1 MKTLIVDG
9 NPGCINEFK
18 TYTSSFC
25 CKFIL
30 LSIVFFCLVTPA
42 HAITIT
48 LQWDPNSESDLAGYK
63 VYYKTRSS
71 GEPYNDTSADQ
82 GPSPITIL
90 VEDLDDPNAPVYAL
104 SGLDENKVYFF
115 SVTAYNDSS
124 LESVYSEEAD
134 IFSISLTQGSNLISL
149 CRQPVNTDT
158 ETILS
163 SISGMYV
170 SICAYK
176 DNSWQG
182 YDPANPGVGELT
194 SMEAKTGYWINMNES
209 GTLVIADSSPS
220 NSIDMVSG
228 LNLVGYNSTG
238 SLDIAPALASI
249 DGNYLSVWAF
259 INGNWKFYDPANS
272 TFSDLTTMEPN
283 YGYWIN
289 TSATCTWTV
298 P

>member
-1 MKTLIVDG
+1 MKTLNMEG
-9 NPGCINEFK
+9 NPSYINASK
-18 TYTSSFC
+18 THFSSFC
-25 CKFIL
+25 IKFIL
-30 LSIVFFCLVTPA
+30 LAFAFFSLVTPA
-42 HAITIT
+42 NAINIT

-63 VYYKTRSS
+63 VYYKTGSS
-71 GEPYNDTSADQ
+71 GEPYNGTSADQ
-82 GPSPITIL
+82 GPSPITVL
-90 VEDLDDPNAPVYAL
+90 VEDLDDPNAPAYAL

-115 SVTAYNDSS
+115 SVTAYNDSY

-149 CRQPVNTDT
+149 CRQPDNTDI
-158 ETILS
+158 ETILH

-170 SICAYK
+170 SIWTYK

-182 YDPANPGVGELT
+182 YDPANPGAGELT
-194 SMEAKTGYWINMNES
+194 SVEAGTGYWINMNES

-220 NSIDMVSG
+220 NSIGMVRG

-238 SLDIAPALASI
+238 SLDTAPALASI

-259 INGNWKFYDPANS
+259 INGNWKFYDPANP

-289 TSATCTWTV
+289 TSAPCTWTV